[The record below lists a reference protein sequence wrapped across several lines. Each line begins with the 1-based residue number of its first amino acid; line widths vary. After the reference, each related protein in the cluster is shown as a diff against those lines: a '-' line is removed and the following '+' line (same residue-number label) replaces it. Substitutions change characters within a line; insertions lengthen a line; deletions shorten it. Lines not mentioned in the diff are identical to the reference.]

1 MFVTSFRSEKKTGRV
16 EETCQLIEDHYDKIL
31 VHSDPNIIPLQATF
45 PATERIAD
53 KITYTGFVIPSSS
66 DSPTMAP
73 RDVIVSAGGGAFGG
87 ALMDTALKTAINRP
101 DLTWYMSTGPNL
113 SEQQFNLLN
122 TRCPDHV
129 KLVRYISNLANQ
141 MKLAKVSISQCG
153 YNTAMDVLAAH
164 KESPCRAVFVPYDT
178 EGQSEQIR
186 RAQLL
191 EEAGYAVNLPQSKL
205 TDEGLSQAIDQ
216 AMGLPNVDLAVDFDG
231 VDNTARL
238 LRSWLEHR

>member
-1 MFVTSFRSEKKTGRV
+1 
-16 EETCQLIEDHYDKIL
+16 
-31 VHSDPNIIPLQATF
+31 
-45 PATERIAD
+45 
-53 KITYTGFVIPSSS
+53 
-66 DSPTMAP
+66 
-73 RDVIVSAGGGAFGG
+73 
-87 ALMDTALKTAINRP
+87 
-101 DLTWYMSTGPNL
+101 
-113 SEQQFNLLN
+113 
-122 TRCPDHV
+122 
-129 KLVRYISNLANQ
+129 
-141 MKLAKVSISQCG
+141 
-153 YNTAMDVLAAH
+153 MDVLAAH